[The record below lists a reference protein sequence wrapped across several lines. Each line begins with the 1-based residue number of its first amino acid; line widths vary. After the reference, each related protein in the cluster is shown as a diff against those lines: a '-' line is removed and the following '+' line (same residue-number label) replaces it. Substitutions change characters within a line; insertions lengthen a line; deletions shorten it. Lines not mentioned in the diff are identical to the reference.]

1 MTTAIVANNTPTS
14 NTPQQ
19 RQSRTRKKGIMHVSP
34 PIMNGDFENVSS
46 LVESFL
52 DIHPD
57 FLGKYILS
65 KIDPLTLEKWILL
78 FEERNFLKKRRRKSN
93 PVSAIKKTARS
104 LSGRGSSPSTF
115 SKFRKYSHELFKS
128 FSFGGDG
135 ILGSSPNLIGFFQE
149 PNNDSLEGITQNL
162 FASFECSDVLM
173 NLFDVQSQKGY
184 KIQYNLAEGFLKEPL
199 LDFVMG
205 EGRKGSVFKDTRTGQ
220 LIGSMGSNSMNGVV
234 ELTSYK
240 GSFNILDEY
249 KLSQILNVLKVL
261 LGLILQN
268 DIREDDMFVD
278 VPFSEE
284 SYASI
289 IHEPIP
295 SSDEFEL
302 STFNFN
308 YLRLK
313 EVDQFRSVVVMM
325 DELSLIHRFRIERED
340 LVKWISSVYKN
351 YRNEEVPF
359 HNWYHGFNVA
369 QTMFAMLKKTGWN
382 KEFLTDVER
391 LSLMISCLCHDLDHP
406 GTNNSFQR
414 KTQTPLSSLYE
425 NSILENYHIDR
436 TLYLLSDPESSLLK
450 NLSEEDYQE
459 CTHLITQRILDT
471 DLALYFKEAPR
482 IKKASLS
489 GSDRLPENK
498 PLVLSALM
506 TAADLNMASK
516 PWEVYN
522 QVSGLLAEEF
532 WSQGDLEKNLGFV
545 PDPIMDRNLQ
555 HLFPNMQI
563 DFLDKVCIPVMDC
576 VSRFHSSLSPM
587 ADQTRQNKQR
597 WVVVAEESDD
607 DEDGSIT
614 KES

>member
-1 MTTAIVANNTPTS
+1 MRELSLRYPGRAIYCELMYAREDVNPFPSLTIMLVAYSYANTPRGTQKVFRSKPLIPEGDFYNILLILETTINLFKDIVPSKFHILIRNMTTAIVANNTPTS

-19 RQSRTRKKGIMHVSP
+19 RQSRTRKKKRDHA
-34 PIMNGDFENVSS
+34 
-46 LVESFL
+46 FL
-52 DIHPD
+52 
-57 FLGKYILS
+57 FL
-65 KIDPLTLEKWILL
+65 W
-78 FEERNFLKKRRRKSN
+78 RRWDSW
-93 PVSAIKKTARS
+93 
-104 LSGRGSSPSTF
+104 
-115 SKFRKYSHELFKS
+115 EL
-128 FSFGGDG
+128 
-135 ILGSSPNLIGFFQE
+135 PNLIGFFQE

-234 ELTSYK
+234 E
-240 GSFNILDEY
+240 
-249 KLSQILNVLKVL
+249 ILNVLKVL

-325 DELSLIHRFRIERED
+325 DELSLINRFRIERED

-555 HLFPNMQI
+555 HF
-563 DFLDKVCIPVMDC
+563 IPQY
-576 VSRFHSSLSPM
+576 
-587 ADQTRQNKQR
+587 AN
-597 WVVVAEESDD
+597 
-607 DEDGSIT
+607 
-614 KES
+614 